1 METSRWIIFSVDLKS
16 LEQAVIYANP
26 QEGERIAL
34 ELELAQRF
42 GPS

>member
-1 METSRWIIFSVDLKS
+1 METSRWIIFSVDLKP

-34 ELELAQRF
+34 ELAQRF